1 MNEKSK
7 HLQEINNWKAVLMDE
22 VMEASDGPWF
32 LWMLPSEERMQRGLR
47 EGDGLDPG
55 PACSWRGLGTALIAL
70 NKPFL
75 RLGTQEPQM
84 PEHLLSKERLSD
96 PSGAVLGSSPF
107 ISPPDYRVGGGVG
120 LAVWSLGRQKGGQGG
135 GRRPGKG
142 VHTVNFPSL
151 SFALFLSLPAPLAAW
166 APFSGQQLRGW
177 LGSGCL
183 FCSGPGAETKLEPL
197 SEERREQ
204 RAGPSRRVPA

>member
-120 LAVWSLGRQKGGQGG
+120 LAVWSLGRQKGVREEEGAQAKGFTQLIFLLCLSLCFSLSQLLWL
-135 GRRPGKG
+135 PGL
-142 VHTVNFPSL
+142 PSL
-151 SFALFLSLPAPLAAW
+151 GSSSGAGW
-166 APFSGQQLRGW
+166 APDVCSALGQVQKQSW
-177 LGSGCL
+177 S
-183 FCSGPGAETKLEPL
+183 P
-197 SEERREQ
+197 
-204 RAGPSRRVPA
+204 

>member
-55 PACSWRGLGTALIAL
+55 PACSWRGLGTALIAP

-84 PEHLLSKERLSD
+84 PEHLLRKGSVTPQGQCWDHPPLYHPQITEWVVGWGWRC
-96 PSGAVLGSSPF
+96 GAW
-107 ISPPDYRVGGGVG
+107 
-120 LAVWSLGRQKGGQGG
+120 AGR
-135 GRRPGKG
+135 KG
-142 VHTVNFPSL
+142 V
-151 SFALFLSLPAPLAAW
+151 
-166 APFSGQQLRGW
+166 REEE
-177 LGSGCL
+177 
-183 FCSGPGAETKLEPL
+183 GA
-197 SEERREQ
+197 
-204 RAGPSRRVPA
+204 